1 MLDNNNYF
9 VSNSNI
15 HFERHLLDKKIN
27 VTGEWRKM
35 STSLCVE
42 TFEFGINEDDY
53 ICDQLIDRCYLSH
66 LCWKFL
72 EKKELLCWMIC
83 YGL

>member
-1 MLDNNNYF
+1 M
-9 VSNSNI
+9 SQESG
-15 HFERHLLDKKIN
+15 EKCLLVCAYI
-27 VTGEWRKM
+27 
-35 STSLCVE
+35 E

-72 EKKELLCWMIC
+72 EKKGTVMLDDLL
-83 YGL
+83 